1 MLRWLQ
7 YLQVLPSLI
16 ALVREVSEL
25 IRHAEDLL
33 AGDSRGA
40 EKKALV
46 LNILDTTVGIGQK
59 LGIPEAENVNRDQM
73 RQVAGDL
80 IDTLVG
86 VLNTTGVFKHGPA

>member
-33 AGDSRGA
+33 AGDGRGA